1 MARLPGI
8 LGCAVLAWL
17 ALAVSAG
24 AADVTLRFGCINAKG
39 TVSYD
44 NLLEPFARGL
54 EAKSDGRITVDLKPM
69 GGFGKPVELYPMVES
84 GNLEIAAT
92 VQSYQI
98 GQFPRTSVMELPLMF
113 DSAESGSET
122 LWKLFQEGQLGHEY
136 DAVKV
141 LALYV
146 SPPFGLFA
154 SADTKVA
161 GLRDLRGLRLR
172 TPGITIGLA
181 LSRIGVIPI
190 GLPVNMIGSM
200 LNDKLIDGMAF
211 GWDVA
216 YTTSTIGGKLIID
229 QVAYLIDANLAAP
242 ALMIVMNKKVYE
254 GMPPDL
260 RAVVDGLSGLP
271 LVLQSARLRDESELK
286 AKQRAA
292 SSATHHVVKFTDA
305 ERQEL
310 KQRIAPVYDEWV
322 AEMTRQGIDG
332 AALLAR
338 ARALAAHS

>member
-8 LGCAVLAWL
+8 LGCAALAWL

-44 NLLEPFARGL
+44 GLLEPFARAL
-54 EAKSDGRITVDLKPM
+54 EAKSDGRIAVDLQPM
-69 GGFGKPVELYPMVES
+69 GGFGKPVELFPMVES
-84 GNLEIAAT
+84 GTLELAST
-92 VQSYQI
+92 VQGYHP
-98 GQFPRTSVMELPLMF
+98 GRFPRSSVMELPLLF
-113 DSAESGSET
+113 DTGEGGSESF
-122 LWKLFQEGQLGHEY
+122 WKLYQEGLFGPEY
-136 DAVKV
+136 DSVKV

-146 SPPFGLFA
+146 SPPFGLFVGP
-154 SADTKVA
+154 DTKVA

-172 TPGITIGLA
+172 TPGVTIGLA

-200 LNDKLIDGMAF
+200 LNDKMIDGMAF

-216 YTTSTIGGKLIID
+216 YTTSTLGGKMMMD
-229 QVAYLIDANLAAP
+229 QVTYLVDANLAAP
-242 ALMIVMNKKVYE
+242 TLMIVMNKKLYD
-254 GMPPDL
+254 GLPADL
-260 RAVVDGLSGLP
+260 RAAIDGLSGLP
-271 LVLQSARLRDESELK
+271 LVQKSGRLRDESENK

-292 SSATHHVVKFTDA
+292 QSATHHVVKFTDA

-322 AEMTRQGIDG
+322 AEMKRQGIDG